1 MPLNNILKNKI
12 LMYRDPWN
20 LSDET
25 INKWPYWLFEEN
37 IKIINSL
44 NEEGDSINLA
54 DPNLQGPLQNY
65 T

>member
-1 MPLNNILKNKI
+1 
-12 LMYRDPWN
+12 MYRDPWN

-44 NEEGDSINLA
+44 EEENINVVNLA
-54 DPNLQGPLQNY
+54 NPNLQGPLRDY
-65 T
+65 M

>member
-1 MPLNNILKNKI
+1 
-12 LMYRDPWN
+12 MYRDPWN